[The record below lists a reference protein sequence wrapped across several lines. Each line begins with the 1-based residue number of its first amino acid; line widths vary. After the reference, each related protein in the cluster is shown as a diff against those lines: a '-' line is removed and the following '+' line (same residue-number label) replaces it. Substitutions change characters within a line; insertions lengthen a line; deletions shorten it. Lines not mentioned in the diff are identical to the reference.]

1 MGKKLFTFAL
11 CLFISVGA
19 ALAQTHKVSGTV
31 KEAGTGSP
39 IPGATVMVEGTLTG
53 TSTDLDGKYT
63 ITAPSKGKITV
74 SVIGFTTVTV
84 SIDGRST
91 IDFSLEEDR
100 NVLEDA
106 VVVGYGSAKKVGS
119 LVGSVSTVKSE
130 VLKNAPS
137 SSALDALQGQVAGL
151 AVMTTGGVAGDNNVD
166 MTLHGVG
173 SLGAS
178 SAPLFI
184 VDGIQASSRTIMAMN
199 PNDIKS
205 ISILK
210 DASATSI
217 YGSRAANGVVY
228 VTTKSGSYDS
238 KASVT
243 VRSQVGISTLADKTL
258 YKSMMNSKEL
268 KEFWVRSG
276 NPGSA

>member
-100 NVLEDA
+100 NVLDDN
-106 VVVGYGSAKKVGS
+106 SS
-119 LVGSVSTVKSE
+119 LIFPVPKR
-130 VLKNAPS
+130 PW
-137 SSALDALQGQVAGL
+137 Q
-151 AVMTTGGVAGDNNVD
+151 
-166 MTLHGVG
+166 
-173 SLGAS
+173 
-178 SAPLFI
+178 
-184 VDGIQASSRTIMAMN
+184 
-199 PNDIKS
+199 
-205 ISILK
+205 
-210 DASATSI
+210 
-217 YGSRAANGVVY
+217 
-228 VTTKSGSYDS
+228 
-238 KASVT
+238 
-243 VRSQVGISTLADKTL
+243 
-258 YKSMMNSKEL
+258 
-268 KEFWVRSG
+268 
-276 NPGSA
+276 